1 LASPDRKKE
10 KKKSKLSPPAPPEWA
25 KADQLSVKLGVKHP
39 DKTTNDESE
48 SDAAEKTIGRATRGR
63 STAAAAE
70 GQGQGRKRGKGRRE
84 DSESPPPASK
94 RLKRGQQ
101 PHSEEEAE
109 EAEDAAEKTIGG
121 SGGENYRDLIG
132 LARGF
137 KAERV
142 QKEGE
147 TGVVPMPGVQTIKL
161 SDVQLAKS
169 AWRHPKPYIK
179 APPPQKEPL
188 LGVGGVS
195 ASGSGHVAALREG
208 DGSVIDYEC
217 DSVVRNKNAT
227 SFLCLFCKHDALC
240 CVWATTHADHLPRQA
255 RDKAKTHQE
264 IAHSSNL
271 EQNGR
276 RRFFCFLATGRG
288 VAPVERGRQVRK
300 RKDLLRC
307 HFILKMMIILPRQAR
322 DKRIRK
328 ESTQKKWSDV
338 FLGANL

>member
-188 LGVGGVS
+188 LGVGGVC

-217 DSVVRNKNAT
+217 DSVVRTKTPPLFCACFASMMHHVVFGTQPTRTICQDRLGTKQKHTKKLRTHQISNKTAGVVSS
-227 SFLCLFCKHDALC
+227 SFLQQDEAWLLSK
-240 CVWATTHADHLPRQA
+240 
-255 RDKAKTHQE
+255 E
-264 IAHSSNL
+264 G
-271 EQNGR
+271 GR
-276 RRFFCFLATGRG
+276 
-288 VAPVERGRQVRK
+288 
-300 RKDLLRC
+300 
-307 HFILKMMIILPRQAR
+307 
-322 DKRIRK
+322 
-328 ESTQKKWSDV
+328 
-338 FLGANL
+338 